1 MSGKNDVSSNEV
13 GTLVC
18 TFDGPSATEFSFV
31 VTSNASSIPVR
42 TGQFICT
49 KSEEGMLVGMI
60 TEVIK
65 SNRYFNRAESVREY
79 ERGGHPLS
87 TIFPADRWEFILA
100 KALPMGVFANG
111 DIDRVSFPP
120 SPGEKVYLA
129 EASILA
135 QFLGLDSDS
144 GLDIG
149 NIRYHGVSARL
160 NITRL
165 FQKHVAVLAMSGGG
179 KSYLSSVLIEELL
192 SRNENQGRIAT
203 IVVDVHGEYTVFAD
217 GDFSDRVDVI
227 RSPYV
232 QIATPLLRAAMYG
245 TFQPQIS
252 PIQLREL
259 DRILSKVSKGTK
271 PFSISDVIK
280 AVETDEP
287 INVRTREALLGW
299 LYGLENTGLFGY
311 EENPDLKSCI
321 QPGKCLILDLSE
333 TTSLRKKQIMVAY
346 LLWRLFSLRKAGEI
360 APFVIFLEE
369 AHQFC
374 PEAKMG
380 SAISK
385 NIIETVAREGRK
397 FHSSLCLIS
406 QRPVRLSTTV
416 LSQCNTHIILRVTNP
431 YDLDHIRAS
440 SEQITR
446 ESLKMI
452 STLPVG
458 EALIVGAAV
467 NYPIFVKI
475 RRRRSGKPAH
485 SLTLEE
491 AAKRFEGS
499 LMTKKLPGPS

>member
-1 MSGKNDVSSNEV
+1 MPKRTDSSSNEV
-13 GTLVC
+13 GTLIC

-31 VTSNASSIPVR
+31 VTNNALSAPVR

-49 KSEEGMLVGMI
+49 KSEDGMLVGMV

-65 SNRYFNRAESVREY
+65 SNRYFNKAESVREY

-87 TIFPADRWEFILA
+87 TIFPADRWEFALA
-100 KALPMGVFANG
+100 KARPMGVFVNG
-111 DIDRVSFPP
+111 NIDRVSFPP

-129 EASILA
+129 EKDILA
-135 QFLGLDSDS
+135 RFLGLDLES

-149 NIRYHGVSARL
+149 NVRYHGIPARL
-160 NITRL
+160 NITKL
-165 FQKHVAVLAMSGGG
+165 LQKHVAVLAMSGGG
-179 KSYLSSVLIEELL
+179 KSYLSSVLVEELL
-192 SRNENQGRIAT
+192 SRKENQGRIAS
-203 IVVDVHGEYTVFAD
+203 IIIDVHGEYTAFAD
-217 GDFSDRVDVI
+217 GDFSDRVNVMK
-227 RSPYV
+227 SAYV
-232 QIATPLLRAAMYG
+232 QIATPLLSASMYG
-245 TFQPQIS
+245 VFQPQTS

-259 DRILSKVSKGTK
+259 SRILSNVYKENK
-271 PFSISDVIK
+271 PFSISDVAR
-280 AVETDEP
+280 AVEADDR
-287 INVRTREALLGW
+287 INVRTRDALLGW

-311 EENPDLKSCI
+311 EENPDLKNVI
-321 QPGKCLILDLSE
+321 EPGKCLILDLSE
-333 TTSLRKKQIMVAY
+333 TTSLRKKQIIVAY
-346 LLWRLFSLRKAGEI
+346 LLWRLFSLRKIGEI
-360 APFVIFLEE
+360 APFAIFLEE

-374 PEAKMG
+374 PEARIG

-446 ESLKMI
+446 ESLNMI

-475 RRRRSGKPAH
+475 RKRKSKEPAH

-491 AAKRFEGS
+491 AAKRFEG
-499 LMTKKLPGPS
+499 KL